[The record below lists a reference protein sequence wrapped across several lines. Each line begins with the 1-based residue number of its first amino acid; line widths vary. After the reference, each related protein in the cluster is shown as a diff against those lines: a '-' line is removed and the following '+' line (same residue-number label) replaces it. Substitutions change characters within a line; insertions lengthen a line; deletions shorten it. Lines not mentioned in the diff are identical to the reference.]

1 MTDILAANH
10 TSGHLL
16 PTHNKFPAGEGIEW
30 LKQAWELF
38 KKDFII
44 WLVLMVV
51 WLIAIFIISFIP
63 FIGSLAVSLAT
74 PAVIAGFFYAAHQ
87 AHQGKKVQFE
97 DVFYGFKNKLEPLL
111 ILGAIQLGFYIALA
125 LVAFF
130 GAALGGVA
138 LFASAAADSSASML
152 VTMALAAVGTL
163 FLILISIPFSM
174 AMLYAPLLVLFHD
187 MTATQALSRSF
198 KACLS
203 NWLPWLLFSIVVMV
217 LFMLSALTLFVGAI
231 VIAVLCVI
239 SVYLSYRAVFLKA

>member
-1 MTDILAANH
+1 MTDIIEANH
-10 TSGHLL
+10 ASGHLL
-16 PTHNKFPAGEGIEW
+16 PTHNKLPAGQGIEW

-51 WLIAIFIISFIP
+51 WLIAIFIVSFIP

-74 PAVIAGFFYAAHQ
+74 PAIIAGFFYAAHQ
-87 AHQGKKVQFE
+87 AHQGNKVQFE

-111 ILGAIQLGFYIALA
+111 ILGAIQLGFYFALA
-125 LVAFF
+125 LVTIL
-130 GAALGGVA
+130 GVTLGGVA
-138 LFASAAADSSASML
+138 LFASAAADSTASML

-163 FLILISIPFSM
+163 VLILISIPFSM
-174 AMLYAPLLVLFHD
+174 AMLYAPLLVLLHD

-203 NWLPWLLFSIVVMV
+203 NWLPWLLFSIVVTV
-217 LFMLSALTLFVGAI
+217 LFMLSALTLFIGAI

-239 SVYLSYRAVFLKA
+239 SVYLSYRSVFLKA